1 MCKNLEKTKIPLPQ
15 KKLLKKETKN
25 KTKKTHTHENEKQ
38 KKKDMRV
45 PLI

>member
-25 KTKKTHTHENEKQ
+25 KTKKNTHENEKQ